1 MAALTELEPTAELVG
16 VAWLK
21 SAVPYLENN
30 VATVL
35 PRERGGW
42 AAKGFVTV
50 YALGGDAE
58 NYFAWR
64 NSVLS
69 VSCWAVA
76 EGSKQPPWNKA
87 AQLAEQ
93 IRLSVVDHPNVP
105 RALAMPSAGYR
116 LAAVRTAQIL
126 QQPRRIYADEGDL
139 AHYQLDLELQW
150 ISAAK
155 P

>member
-1 MAALTELEPTAELVG
+1 MAALTELEPTPELVA

-21 SAVPYLENN
+21 SACPYLENN

-42 AAKGFVTV
+42 AAKGFVTL
-50 YALGGDAE
+50 YSLGGDAE
-58 NYFAWR
+58 NYVPWR

-76 EGSKQPPWNKA
+76 EAGKQPPWNKA

-93 IRLSVVDHPNVP
+93 IRLSVLDHPNVP
-105 RALAMPSAGYR
+105 RTLAMPHAGYK
-116 LAAVRTAQIL
+116 LAGVRTAQVL
-126 QQPRRIYADEGDL
+126 QQPRRIYADDADL
-139 AHYQLDLELQW
+139 AHYQFDLELQW
-150 ISAAK
+150 FSAAK

>member
-1 MAALTELEPTAELVG
+1 MAALTELEPTPELVG

-30 VATVL
+30 VATAV
-35 PRERGGW
+35 PSERGAW

-50 YALGGDAE
+50 YSLGGDAE
-58 NYFAWR
+58 NYVPWR

-76 EGSKQPPWNKA
+76 PNSKQPPWNKA

-93 IRLSVVDHPNVP
+93 IRLSVLDHATVGRPLTMP
-105 RALAMPSAGYR
+105 HAAYKLAV
-116 LAAVRTAQIL
+116 VRTAQIL
-126 QQPRRIYADEGDL
+126 QQPRRIYADDADL

-150 ISAAK
+150 ISASK